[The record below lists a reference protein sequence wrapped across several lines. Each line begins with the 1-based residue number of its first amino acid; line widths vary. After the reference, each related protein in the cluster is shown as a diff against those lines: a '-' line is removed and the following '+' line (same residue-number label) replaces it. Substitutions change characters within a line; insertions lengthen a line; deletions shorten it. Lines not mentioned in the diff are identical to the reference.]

1 MVGLNCLNHGSE
13 AADAFLQPVDVCMP
27 AERFHDAVIDKHRAA
42 LLKMGSQ
49 CCLLTCK
56 GRWPEGGYGCA
67 VFNYNLVGAAGCWC
81 WRKRYAYWGR
91 GWALTNFWS
100 IPSPGVLLAE
110 FGSCC
115 FAMVYSGPDSADCMA
130 KGMLLMVSAILISRM
145 PFGCCECGEWVLFAG
160 AVDM

>member
-49 CCLLTCK
+49 CSLVCCLL
-56 GRWPEGGYGCA
+56 
-67 VFNYNLVGAAGCWC
+67 NLGAA
-81 WRKRYAYWGR
+81 A
-91 GWALTNFWS
+91 
-100 IPSPGVLLAE
+100 
-110 FGSCC
+110 
-115 FAMVYSGPDSADCMA
+115 AMVNSGPDSADCMA

-145 PFGCCECGEWVLFAG
+145 PFGCCECGECGLVWESICSAEAAVVIWLFWSLMCCCLESLAPSLLICIAAKMLLDAPG
-160 AVDM
+160 F